1 MKLRNKTFFWK
12 LFRPAVGFVKFR
24 ILHVD
29 DTPQR
34 IALGVA
40 VGLWI
45 GFTPFLGLHMILAL
59 AIAALLRANKAL
71 AVLFVWV
78 SNPFTLLPI
87 YGPAYLTGRFL
98 MGRFHPSHLQ
108 PGQVGDLLGKIFS
121 LNNMLTRLTT
131 PAFWKEVAVVFGKIG
146 MELTLGGFVLGTLF
160 AIVGYFVTYWIVTNH
175 RAKSGRRRFRQLS

>member
-1 MKLRNKTFFWK
+1 MKLRNRTFFQK
-12 LFRPAVGFVKFR
+12 LIRPAVGFVKFR

-34 IALGVA
+34 IARGVA

-45 GFTPFLGLHMILAL
+45 GFTPLLGLHMILAL
-59 AIAALLRANKAL
+59 AVAALLRANKAL

-98 MGRFHPSHLQ
+98 LGRVHPSRLQ
-108 PGQVGDLLGKIFS
+108 PGQVGDLLGRIFS
-121 LNNMLTRLTT
+121 LSNMLTRLHTA
-131 PAFWKEVAVVFGKIG
+131 AFWKEVAVVFGKIG
-146 MELTLGGFVLGTLF
+146 LEVTIGGFVLGTF
-160 AIVGYFVTYWIVTNH
+160 AAIMGYFATYWLITIY
-175 RAKSGRRRFRQLS
+175 RAKSGRRRFRQVS